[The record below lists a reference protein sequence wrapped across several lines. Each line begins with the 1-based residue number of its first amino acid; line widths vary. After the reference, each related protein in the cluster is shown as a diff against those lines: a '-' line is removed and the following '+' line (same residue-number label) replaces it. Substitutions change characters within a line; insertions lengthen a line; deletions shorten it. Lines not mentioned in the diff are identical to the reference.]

1 MVWKPAKTLGLIG
14 GLVIV
19 LAIIG
24 VDLFLLQSARGRG
37 FEVNSYLS
45 VLLLILS
52 IPLLVLWV
60 YWYYGLLTLHYRLD
74 RDGLV
79 IACGTCS
86 YIVPMEA
93 IEEII
98 PGRELKVLQGFR
110 GVGWPGYLRGR
121 VYAEGLGLVLV
132 HATEPL
138 ERQLVVVTDSLCY
151 GISPRDEARFLEDFA
166 RRRAL
171 GPVRALPQVVR
182 YARLIALPVWRDRW
196 FWAGLIL
203 AATACAALFGLLA
216 SRYGALPERI
226 PIHFDAQGEV
236 DRVGAKQGLL
246 LIPWI
251 GALTL
256 GVNGLLGV
264 VLHRYERWG
273 ARLLAGMSLAIQVV
287 LWVALARIL
296 RG

>member
-24 VDLFLLQSARGRG
+24 VDLFLLQSVWGRG
-37 FEVNSYLS
+37 FNLNSYLS
-45 VLLLILS
+45 TLLLILS
-52 IPLLVLWV
+52 GPLLILWV
-60 YWYYGLLTLHYRLD
+60 YWYYGLLTLHYWLD
-74 RDGLV
+74 RNGLV
-79 IACGTCS
+79 IACGTVR

-93 IEEII
+93 IEGII
-98 PGRELKVLQGFR
+98 PGSELKVLQSFR
-110 GVGWPGYLRGR
+110 GIGWPGYLRGQ
-121 VYAEGLGLVLV
+121 VYVEGLGLVLV

-166 RRRAL
+166 LRRAL
-171 GPVRALPQVVR
+171 GPVRSLPQTVR
-182 YARLIALPVWRDRW
+182 YARLISLPVWRDRA
-196 FWAGLIL
+196 FWASLIL
-203 AATACAALFGLLA
+203 AAIACAALFGLLA

-226 PIHFDAQGEV
+226 PIHFDAQGEA
-236 DRVGAKQGLL
+236 DRIAAKQGLL

-256 GVNGLLGV
+256 GVNGLLGL
-264 VLHRYERWG
+264 VLHHHERWG
-273 ARLLAGMSLAIQVV
+273 ARLLAGMSLMIQVV
-287 LWVALARIL
+287 LWIAMWRIL